1 MQRHI
6 IVELLGI
13 KDKQV
18 DVWNIEE
25 EGSALRVELYTR
37 QRQQKCP
44 FCKEKTK
51 HVHGYRNQAIQGSA
65 FVLLSLRKRR
75 YLCTSCVRTFY
86 ERLQIVEFYQRC
98 TSTLKTTVLTYT
110 AFHSFTTAA
119 RCMHERTG
127 WMNGLRQMM
136 RRQPE
141 EGWKNV

>member
-51 HVHGYRNQAIQGSA
+51 
-65 FVLLSLRKRR
+65 L
-75 YLCTSCVRTFY
+75 
-86 ERLQIVEFYQRC
+86 
-98 TSTLKTTVLTYT
+98 
-110 AFHSFTTAA
+110 
-119 RCMHERTG
+119 
-127 WMNGLRQMM
+127 
-136 RRQPE
+136 
-141 EGWKNV
+141 

>member
-51 HVHGYRNQAIQGSA
+51 QVHGYRNQAIQGP
-65 FVLLSLRKRR
+65 VLSNNDEKTAGKGLEE
-75 YLCTSCVRTFY
+75 CV
-86 ERLQIVEFYQRC
+86 
-98 TSTLKTTVLTYT
+98 K
-110 AFHSFTTAA
+110 
-119 RCMHERTG
+119 
-127 WMNGLRQMM
+127 
-136 RRQPE
+136 
-141 EGWKNV
+141 